1 MEAHLEQRSPEW
13 HEFRRNHIGAS
24 CAPAI
29 MGVSPWKDVKQL
41 YNEKTN
47 LLEIPDSSNFAMRRG
62 IELEPLAL
70 ALFEAETGYLMLPK
84 VLVHPIIN
92 FMSASLDGLEIENKA
107 MVEIKC
113 SGKVDHGKALDGEI
127 PEKYIPQLQH
137 QMEVT
142 GLDKMYYM
150 SYVSDSDFKIIEVYK
165 DHDYIAQLLQKEA
178 EFWECVIKRQPPEST
193 KKDIAEIKNPEWQ
206 SLALRWRLLQSRKEE
221 TERQQEEIRNS
232 LLEMADYSPATGFG
246 LQLTKVIRR
255 GNVEYSRV
263 PIPKEIDLELY
274 RKPSTESWRITIQ

>member
-1 MEAHLEQRSPEW
+1 MQIDLEQRSPEW

-47 LLEIPDSSNFAMRRG
+47 PQETLTSSNYAMRRG
-62 IELEPLAL
+62 IELEPQAL

-84 VLVHPIIN
+84 VLLHPTIN

-113 SGKVDHGKALDGEI
+113 PGKLDHGKALDGEI

-137 QMEVT
+137 QMEVA
-142 GLDKMYYM
+142 GLNKMYYM
-150 SYVSDSDFKIIEVYK
+150 SYVSDSDFKILEVYK
-165 DHDYIAQLLQKEA
+165 DHDYVARLLQKEA

-206 SLALRWRLLQSRKEE
+206 QIAKRWGELQSIKKAIEQDEEHFRKE
-221 TERQQEEIRNS
+221 
-232 LLEMADYSPATGFG
+232 LLEMANGCPATGFG
-246 LQLTKVIRR
+246 LQLTKVITKGR
-255 GNVEYSRV
+255 VDYPKV

-274 RKPSTESWRITIQ
+274 RKPSTESWRITLS